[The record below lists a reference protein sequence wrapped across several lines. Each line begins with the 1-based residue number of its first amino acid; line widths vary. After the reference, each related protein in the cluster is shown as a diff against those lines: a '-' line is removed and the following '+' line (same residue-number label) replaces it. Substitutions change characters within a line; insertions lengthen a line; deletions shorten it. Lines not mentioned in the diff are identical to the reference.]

1 MGRPYTSGQQ
11 KSVTKRA
18 RMTEDDVAAL
28 KYCCDK
34 MNRSESDIIRLGIRR
49 LYDELLNNQ

>member
-1 MGRPYTSGQQ
+1 MGRPYTSGQK

-18 RMTEDDVAAL
+18 RMAEDDVAAL

-34 MNRSESDIIRLGIRR
+34 MNRSESDIIRLGIRH